1 MSNQVSNRMHILKK
15 IFFILIVLDFAELI
29 LAGIA
34 LCSTFKQLAGY
45 GQLMLRVASV
55 IVAVIVA
62 VLLFEILAKIFL
74 LRSTSSTFS
83 WSSGRKGYATAAK
96 LLLLF
101 NLGAVLFNLLSA
113 GGEGATLINQLRLY
127 LQILASAAEMIAA
140 FCYLRTVKKLV
151 MSIRED
157 NDSITILL

>member
-1 MSNQVSNRMHILKK
+1 MNKQIDKITSAIKKAFSIL
-15 IFFILIVLDFAELI
+15 LILDFIGLV

-34 LCSTFKQLAGY
+34 LLPTFKGFAKY
-45 GQLMLRVASV
+45 GQPMMGIA
-55 IVAVIVA
+55 IAITAVFAA

-74 LRSTSSTFS
+74 LRSTSPTFS
-83 WSSGRKGYATAAK
+83 WSSGRKGYTTAAK

-127 LQILASAAEMIAA
+127 LQILASAAEIIAA
-140 FCYLRTVKKLV
+140 FCYLRTVKKLF
-151 MSIRED
+151 MSIKED
-157 NDSITILL
+157 ND